1 MEKLRITLD
10 ELPLRARK
18 LSECE
23 LTNVFG
29 GCIGPLGHC
38 SNYCDCCS
46 MACDPTYSGGQFLG
60 NYCG

>member
-18 LSECE
+18 LSEGE

-29 GCIGPLGHC
+29 GCIGPWTIGC
-38 SNYCDCCS
+38 QANSECCPGLS
-46 MACDPTYSGGQFLG
+46 CVGYQFMGSPGACQ
-60 NYCG
+60 